1 MYIKT
6 IFSFFHQ
13 YDEHPAEDMLLN
25 QHEMPNCSIC
35 RPRKELGWWWIP
47 VYYNRICGRYIENN
61 TKMMFNSTT

>member
-35 RPRKELGWWWIP
+35 RPRKKLGWWWIP
-47 VYYNRICGRYIENN
+47 VHYNRICGR
-61 TKMMFNSTT
+61 